1 MRGKK
6 TKSSG
11 NKDCNVG
18 HIIFPERFQNSF
30 KADPDNS
37 IRRFRG
43 KMRSDQSHNGK
54 KLEVETKKNLM
65 ELFDPSEVILGQPG
79 SHDRKKEIAY

>member
-1 MRGKK
+1 
-6 TKSSG
+6 
-11 NKDCNVG
+11 
-18 HIIFPERFQNSF
+18 
-30 KADPDNS
+30 
-37 IRRFRG
+37 
-43 KMRSDQSHNGK
+43 MRSDQSHNGK